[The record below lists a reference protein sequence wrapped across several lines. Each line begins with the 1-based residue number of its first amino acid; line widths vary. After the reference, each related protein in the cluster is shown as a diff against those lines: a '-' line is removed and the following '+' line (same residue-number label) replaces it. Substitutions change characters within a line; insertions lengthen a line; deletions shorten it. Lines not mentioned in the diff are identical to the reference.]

1 MISKESNQLFQEA
14 RRNNMVAF
22 EILFKKIYPRLNN
35 FAVKVVK
42 DRDIA
47 EDIVQEV
54 FIKVWERRKQIDVVN
69 IEAYFFRILRNQCI
83 TQIRQLKVIE
93 NLKFRVNIHRE
104 TEEMYRIDFIRNEP
118 YILVEKELEQEI
130 ERTLKE
136 LPVRCREVF
145 VMSRING
152 FKNREIAEKLE
163 INIKN
168 VERHIS
174 RALKTFRSRFGDKL
188 PLSLILLII
197 KHIS

>member
-1 MISKESNQLFQEA
+1 
-14 RRNNMVAF
+14 MVAF
-22 EILFKKIYPRLNN
+22 EMLFKKLYPRLKD

-54 FIKVWERRKQIDVVN
+54 FIKVWERRKQIEVLN
-69 IEAYFFRILRNQCI
+69 IDAYLFRILRNQCI
-83 TQIRQLKVIE
+83 TQIKQIKVIE
-93 NLKFRVNIHRE
+93 NLKFKINILRE

-118 YILVEKELEQEI
+118 YILVEKELEREI

-136 LPVRCREVF
+136 LPDRCREVF
-145 VMSRING
+145 VLSRING
-152 FKNREIAEKLE
+152 LKNREIADKLE

-174 RALKTFRSRFGDKL
+174 RALKTFRSRFGDKI

-197 KHIS
+197 KHLS